1 VAKRSPICR
10 RCGHEKAWHE
20 DGGCCLYG
28 KQTAYGGSNSL
39 WGTCRC
45 PGYNARRSIPDRDVP
60 QDSDELEID
69 RLNKNVQVALDALCS
84 EMKKIIGRHR
94 EAAAG
99 AFVTSPQ
106 EVLRAASKPAEF
118 PRTARF
124 IGSGSKPPDPKESKE
139 RRWAE
144 PVGIEPVR
152 LNGCQKTILAV
163 LRQRAGE
170 VKSTKQLAILCG
182 FDHEGGYFR
191 NSLGALRTAGFV
203 THRSLLLNSTM
214 KAPHCSSPTAQL
226 SGGALRVTWGD
237 KLSACEAAILEALA
251 EQTAG
256 VSAERIAERIGK
268 NAEGGYFRNSLGRV
282 RGLGLVE
289 GYGQDIRLNEALR

>member
-20 DGGCCLYG
+20 GEGGCCLYG

-69 RLNKNVQVALDALCS
+69 RLNKGVQVALDALCS
-84 EMKKIIGRHR
+84 AMKAIIRRQR

-99 AFVTSPQ
+99 AFITSPQ
-106 EVLRAASKPAEF
+106 EILKSAA
-118 PRTARF
+118 
-124 IGSGSKPPDPKESKE
+124 KPPEMPRETKE

-144 PVGIEPVR
+144 PVKPPAPAKSEPVEGAEAIK
-152 LNGCQKTILAV
+152 LNGCQRTILAV
-163 LRQRAGE
+163 LQRRPGE
-170 VKSTKQLAILCG
+170 VKSTKELAILCG

-191 NSLGALRTAGFV
+191 NSLGALRTALFV
-203 THRSLLLNSTM
+203 THHSLLLDATM
-214 KAPHCSSPTAQL
+214 KAPRCSSPMAAL
-226 SGGALRVTWGD
+226 SSEDLLDVWCA
-237 KLSACEAAILEALA
+237 KLKGCHAAILEALA

-256 VSAERIAERIGK
+256 VSAERIAEQIGK